1 MDKDKRI
8 ILCPCSEFEYKDLL
22 SKVIWRSF
30 NVTVIN

>member
-8 ILCPCSEFEYKDLL
+8 ILCPCEFEYKDLL

-30 NVTVIN
+30 NVIVIN